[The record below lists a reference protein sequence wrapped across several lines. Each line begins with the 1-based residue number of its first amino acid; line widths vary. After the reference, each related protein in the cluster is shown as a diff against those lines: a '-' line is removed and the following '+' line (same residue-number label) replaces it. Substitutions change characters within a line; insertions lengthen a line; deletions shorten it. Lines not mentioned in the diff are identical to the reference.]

1 MKKKWITVIGSGALV
16 TGLAVAGASF
26 AKSESGEVRGGTTR
40 IERHSEVESIGLPM
54 RFAML

>member
-1 MKKKWITVIGSGALV
+1 MKKKWITIIGSGALV

-26 AKSESGEVRGGTTR
+26 AKSESSEVRGGTIR
-40 IERHSEVESIGLPM
+40 IERRPEAESIGLPM